1 MMRSTM
7 RMGRLTLLGMGL
19 LGLSGCLEGSF
30 SGTVPTLPPAQT
42 SPDRCDRTPVE
53 AYLGESLDFVPEEL
67 LREPKRVYPTGSMLT
82 MDYRLERLNVEYDPA
97 TRIIL
102 RVNCG

>member
-30 SGTVPTLPPAQT
+30 SGTGPTLPPAQT
-42 SPDRCDRTPVE
+42 SPDSCDRTPVE

-82 MDYRLERLNVEYDPA
+82 MDYRLERLNVEYDPV